1 MFIETSKDDSPI
13 RILIAD
19 DESRILDEYVHVLG
33 GSGNPAQA
41 ARTLSDLEAELFGE
55 NVVDRER
62 VNYELCLCRQADE
75 AVEKVEEAVRD
86 GRPFAIAF
94 LDVRMPPGADGV
106 VAAERIRKLDHQIN
120 IVFVT
125 GYSDMPLEQIA
136 SRVPPADKLF
146 YLQKPLHAAEL
157 KQFANALSGKWM
169 AERHLHT
176 TRARLQQI
184 LSSTPAVVYTR
195 APCGDHVATFV
206 SDNIIEQFG
215 YTPDSFLDE
224 PNFWLGR
231 VHGDDLPRV
240 LRELKRIQELGE
252 VASEYRFR
260 HKDGDYRWICDR
272 MKLVLDSSGKPKELV
287 GCWIDITEQRRAE
300 ETIRNLA
307 YFDGLTGL
315 PNRVLLRELLGHALA
330 NAERHERNLAVLF
343 LDLDQFKRIN
353 DTLGHDMGDTL
364 LQEVARR
371 LVGCVRRSD
380 AIFQEGEAGSV
391 PQADKEGAISRLG
404 GDEFVLILSE
414 IGRQRGRRQHRS
426 PHRRCAVAADPTG
439 ARRGH
444 GDGKHRDQRVSSRR
458 RGRGNAAQAR

>member
-1 MFIETSKDDSPI
+1 MFIEASKDDSPI

-33 GSGNPAQA
+33 GSGNPEQA
-41 ARTLSDLEAELFGE
+41 AGTLSDLEAELFGE
-55 NVVDRER
+55 NLVDRER
-62 VNYELCLCRQADE
+62 VNYELCLCRQANE
-75 AVEKVEEAVRD
+75 AVERVEESVRD

-136 SRVPPADKLF
+136 SRVPPADKLL

-240 LRELKRIQELGE
+240 LRELKRVQELGE
-252 VASEYRFR
+252 TSEYRFR
-260 HKDGDYRWICDR
+260 HKDGEYRWICDR
-272 MKLVLDSSGKPKELV
+272 VKLVLDSSGKPKELV
-287 GCWIDITEQRRAE
+287 GCWIDITEQ
-300 ETIRNLA
+300 
-307 YFDGLTGL
+307 
-315 PNRVLLRELLGHALA
+315 
-330 NAERHERNLAVLF
+330 
-343 LDLDQFKRIN
+343 
-353 DTLGHDMGDTL
+353 
-364 LQEVARR
+364 
-371 LVGCVRRSD
+371 
-380 AIFQEGEAGSV
+380 
-391 PQADKEGAISRLG
+391 
-404 GDEFVLILSE
+404 
-414 IGRQRGRRQHRS
+414 
-426 PHRRCAVAADPTG
+426 
-439 ARRGH
+439 
-444 GDGKHRDQRVSSRR
+444 
-458 RGRGNAAQAR
+458 